1 MIKKSSQRHHAARAT
16 GLATSLWKRPCLMA
30 AIASLGLSA
39 PALATEAQYMCS
51 GGDRPTARFFTP
63 ATGAALGSV
72 TLTFEAGRAITLPQV
87 MSADGGRYASDG
99 VEFWIKGRSATL
111 TRNGVSETCSTQ

>member
-1 MIKKSSQRHHAARAT
+1 MIKKSSQRPDAARAT
-16 GLATSLWKRPCLMA
+16 GLATSRWKWPCLIA

-39 PALATEAQYMCS
+39 PAFATEAQYTCS
-51 GGDRPTARFFTP
+51 GGDHPTARFFSP
-63 ATGAALGSV
+63 ASGAALGSV

-87 MSADGGRYASDG
+87 MSADGGRYAGNG

-111 TRNGVSETCSTQ
+111 TRNGVSETCSAQ